1 MSNSD
6 FSSGI
11 LTNKENKVQIVC
23 FSGTGGTERVASRF
37 AMTFKE
43 KGTEVFMVPLDMQK
57 DGYQEKPKIEN
68 SVGLLVI
75 IYAVYALGAPEP
87 VHEWINGVKETD
99 GLPAVVISVSGGGE
113 IWPNTASRV
122 SCIKLLEGKGF
133 KVFYERM
140 LVMPSNV
147 LVQTKEQLAV
157 RLLRILPQKVEHS
170 VEEILSGVRRRKK
183 PPLTKGFLNAFSRLE
198 KKESRKF
205 SKNFRAHDSCTGCG
219 WCAKNCPRKNI
230 EIQNGRPVFGERCVI
245 CLRCFYGCP
254 LKSIYLKKNGWMT
267 VKDGFSLDNLEKR
280 MDNISLL
287 PLEEVKAGIG
297 FMGVT
302 KYLKDMSF

>member
-1 MSNSD
+1 
-6 FSSGI
+6 
-11 LTNKENKVQIVC
+11 
-23 FSGTGGTERVASRF
+23 
-37 AMTFKE
+37 
-43 KGTEVFMVPLDMQK
+43 
-57 DGYQEKPKIEN
+57 
-68 SVGLLVI
+68 
-75 IYAVYALGAPEP
+75 
-87 VHEWINGVKETD
+87 
-99 GLPAVVISVSGGGE
+99 
-113 IWPNTASRV
+113 
-122 SCIKLLEGKGF
+122 
-133 KVFYERM
+133 M